1 MLARAHSGT
10 IVGIEAKPVVVE
22 THRGKGLPGL
32 TLIGMAKGAVKES
45 VIRVRSALV
54 AHGYQLGTQRMV
66 ANLLPAELPKEAAS
80 LDLGLAI
87 SLLIS
92 AGHLDDAAVANRWFF
107 GELSLGGRLEPVRGA
122 VQMAAMLREQ
132 GTGTGREPELIVPSA
147 NALEASVIPGVAI
160 YGASSIEDVIGH
172 LEGGKVLKRVNPE
185 FTEMRAGKGAPCLS
199 EVRGQS
205 WAKRGLEIA
214 AAGGHNILM
223 LGPPGSGKTMLARR
237 LAGLMPPLD
246 PDERIEVT
254 RIQSASSS
262 RGLESLAYERPFR
275 APHHSSSEVA
285 LCGGGTYPRPGEITL
300 AHRGVLFLDELPE
313 FGRRALESL
322 REPLEEGSI
331 HIARA
336 SLSVEFPAD
345 VVLVAAMNPCPCG
358 YFDFR
363 IRDTTKVLSNTPCVC
378 SVDQVSRYR
387 ARLSGPLLDRI
398 DIHVGVEQ
406 VAFDHLFGEA
416 KEETTETV
424 ALRVKHAR
432 SFQAERQGLSL
443 PNALLSTDRLFDAV
457 RQDQELKTAVS
468 LLMVQHK
475 ISARG
480 MGRVLKVARTVADLR
495 RSKHIEVR
503 DLHEA
508 MAFRLIDRTP
518 LSGREVSILAH

>member
-1 MLARAHSGT
+1 MLARAYSGT

-45 VIRVRSALV
+45 VIRVRSALL

-80 LDLGLAI
+80 LDLGLAV
-87 SLLIS
+87 SLMVS
-92 AGHLDDAAVANRWFF
+92 AEHLESDTLHNRWFY

-122 VQMAAMLREQ
+122 VQMAAMLRES
-132 GTGTGREPELIVPSA
+132 GRHSSLQPELILPKA
-147 NALEASVIPGVAI
+147 NALEASVIPGVTI
-160 YGASSIEDVIGH
+160 IGVESIAELVGHLTGVDVITATQPDVSE
-172 LEGGKVLKRVNPE
+172 LCTTRRV
-185 FTEMRAGKGAPCLS
+185 PCLS
-199 EVRGQS
+199 EVRGQG

-262 RGLESLAYERPFR
+262 RGLSSLALERPFR

-285 LCGGGTYPRPGEITL
+285 LCGGGSYPRPGEVTL
-300 AHRGVLFLDELPE
+300 AHRGVLFLDEIAE
-313 FGRRALESL
+313 FNRRALESL
-322 REPLEEGSI
+322 REPLEEGMI

-336 SLSVEFPAD
+336 SLSVEFPAE
-345 VVLVAAMNPCPCG
+345 VLLVAAMNPCPCG

-363 IRDTTKVLSNTPCVC
+363 NRPLSEAPTLRACVC

-398 DIHVGVEQ
+398 DLHVGVEQ
-406 VAFDHLFGEA
+406 VAFDHLFGESS
-416 KEETTETV
+416 EESTEAV
-424 ALRVKHAR
+424 AQRVLRAR
-432 SFQAERQGLSL
+432 GRQIERQGLGVS
-443 PNALLSTDRLFDAV
+443 NASLSTDQLFDVV
-457 RQDQELKTAVS
+457 RKSPKLKNRVS
-468 LLMVQHK
+468 DVMGEHRL
-475 ISARG
+475 SARG
-480 MGRVLKVARTVADLR
+480 MGRILKVARTIADLR
-495 RSKHIEVR
+495 GAQSLDIR
-503 DLHEA
+503 DLNEA
-508 MAFRLIDRTP
+508 MAFRLIDLQGSDLGACIP
-518 LSGREVSILAH
+518 AV

>member
-80 LDLGLAI
+80 LDLGLAV
-87 SLLIS
+87 SLLVS
-92 AGHLDDAAVANRWFF
+92 AEHLEPDVLDNRWFY
-107 GELSLGGRLEPVRGA
+107 GELSLGGKLEPVRGA
-122 VQMAAMLREQ
+122 VQMAAMLRESRC
-132 GTGTGREPELIVPSA
+132 TLSDSPPELILPKA
-147 NALEASVIPGVAI
+147 NALEASVIPDV
-160 YGASSIEDVIGH
+160 SVIGIDSIDELIEYLSQRCVIEPARPKLNEAH
-172 LEGGKVLKRVNPE
+172 SRRTLL
-185 FTEMRAGKGAPCLS
+185 CLS
-199 EVRGQS
+199 EVRGQG

-254 RIQSASSS
+254 RIKSASSS
-262 RGLESLAYERPFR
+262 RGLDSLALDRPFR

-285 LCGGGTYPRPGEITL
+285 LCGGGSYPRPGEVTL
-300 AHRGVLFLDELPE
+300 AHRGVLFLDEIPE
-313 FGRRALESL
+313 FSRRALESL
-322 REPLEEGSI
+322 REPLEEGTI

-336 SLSVEFPAD
+336 SLSVEFPAE
-345 VVLVAAMNPCPCG
+345 VLLVAAMNPCPCG

-363 IRDTTKVLSNTPCVC
+363 NRTFDERRALTPCIC

-406 VAFDHLFGEA
+406 VAFHHLFADTQEESTGVVAARVLEA
-416 KEETTETV
+416 RQ
-424 ALRVKHAR
+424 LQR
-432 SFQAERQGLSL
+432 SRQGVGK
-443 PNALLSTDRLFDAV
+443 PNASLSTEHLFQVV
-457 RQDQELKTAVS
+457 RHSEALKTRVAEVMQTHR
-468 LLMVQHK
+468 L
-475 ISARG
+475 SARA
-480 MGRVLKVARTVADLR
+480 MGRILKVARTIADLR
-495 RSKHIEVR
+495 SAPTIAIR
-503 DLHEA
+503 DLNEA
-508 MAFRLIDRTP
+508 MAFRLIDQSSTERHP
-518 LSGREVSILAH
+518 EVHY